1 MSDVIRKNKAT
12 DKLDKIELDMDQG
25 SMKAF
30 TLIYDKNMN
39 IEHNFRETKS
49 GAKVRLPI
57 EMNI

>member
-12 DKLDKIELDMDQG
+12 DKLDKIDMNQG
-25 SMKAF
+25 SMEAF